1 MDHRVIPIGVRAAT
15 DPGIVG
21 LIPGRA
27 AQRPV
32 NLGSIAVTPPTISD
46 TIRSQLGSLA
56 ANCEREASIGERGA
70 LNGEREAP
78 IAEREVSNGERGAPK
93 GERAAPTSDR
103 VAPISGSVPLISA
116 GSR

>member
-21 LIPGRA
+21 PIPGGA

-46 TIRSQLGSLA
+46 TIRAQLGSLA
-56 ANCEREASIGERGA
+56 PNCEREASIGERGA
-70 LNGEREAP
+70 LNGER
-78 IAEREVSNGERGAPK
+78 
-93 GERAAPTSDR
+93 AAPTSDR
-103 VAPISGSVPLISA
+103 VALISGRVALISGGLA
-116 GSR
+116 LISGGLALISDRVP